1 MSTIHRRGVLL
12 DGIGSELVRSANGGP
27 RKTLSQWL
35 ANLQNSIELED
46 LAETFTS
53 GDATPDVSGSAKWI
67 TAGST
72 AITDFDGATEGQ
84 VIHIYRGDADIVIT
98 RNASL
103 IETLDAA
110 NITLTATHPMASFR
124 SVSGVWREIE
134 RSNSVITATGS
145 STARTLAARFAD
157 VGNVKDFGAVG
168 DGSTDD
174 TAAIEAA
181 LAVYESIYIPPGVYM
196 LGSRLDV
203 PAGKKIVGAGFADTI
218 LRASATGYNGMTVG
232 SNCVLMDFT
241 IDGGSHGGS
250 YSGILYDG
258 VSGCYTDRV
267 CAKNWGA
274 DGFAITNAAHHNK
287 FGDIYATTNGSRGV
301 IIDPNSY
308 SNQIGSVDTRGSTNS
323 GLLIGHNSY
332 RNQVGLLIC
341 GNHQNSA
348 LWIHNAAYE
357 NQVDSVIVEAPATGY
372 ENNSAIL
379 FGWGALRNVIGQA
392 TVTGWRRG
400 VQFKGDDADPT
411 YTDADTA
418 YNSIGTLYVTTDN
431 GSSAAGVYLDANNGY
446 FAKYNRIGKLHVKS
460 ATYGIYDASG
470 TNYPNHFNVRDATF
484 ESVTTPLSTPDRFP
498 AIDSGM
504 KNRLINGAF
513 DINQR
518 LVTAPA
524 DDAYVHDRWYVLTQS
539 NPITVG
545 TQTNPENGQANCIRL
560 TQSNASAQRM
570 GLAQIIESVN
580 CIDLRALV
588 LSLSGRLRCSS
599 SQALRWAVLEWTG
612 TANTVT
618 SDVVNDWTST
628 TYTASNFF
636 IASTAVVAMGSL
648 TPTANTWTPITE
660 TVGVPTSSMNNL
672 IVFVWTEG
680 TAAQNVTLDI
690 GLMQL
695 EAGGVATPFERRTFA
710 AEVALC
716 QRYYEKSF
724 ALTAAPAQNTNTN
737 NVSWTGSHG
746 AATNFTIPI
755 IFRVVKRTNVT
766 AVTYNPSAA
775 NAEARDYVTGTDCS
789 STTASMQATGGRI
802 FGTTPGG
809 SSAGNPIGV
818 HWSADAEL

>member
-1 MSTIHRRGVLL
+1 MSRRQL
-12 DGIGSELVRSANGGP
+12 P
-27 RKTLSQWL
+27 RT
-35 ANLQNSIELED
+35 
-46 LAETFTS
+46 
-53 GDATPDVSGSAKWI
+53 
-67 TAGST
+67 TA
-72 AITDFDGATEGQ
+72 AI
-84 VIHIYRGDADIVIT
+84 
-98 RNASL
+98 
-103 IETLDAA
+103 LDAA
-110 NITLTATHPMASFR
+110 TFLPGEIAVDTTNDELRYDGDGSTVGGIKVAR
-124 SVSGVWREIE
+124 KDGVGTY
-134 RSNSVITATGS
+134 VTATGS
-145 STARTLAARFAD
+145 TTARTLAARFAD

-168 DGSTDD
+168 DGVTDD

-181 LAVYESIYIPPGVYM
+181 LAVYESIYIPSGVYM

-232 SNCVLMDFT
+232 NNCVLMDFC
-241 IDGGSHGGS
+241 IDGNSKGGS

-258 VSGCYTDRV
+258 VSGCYTTQISSI
-267 CAKNWGA
+267 NWGA
-274 DGFAITNAAHHNK
+274 DGIAITNAAHHNT
-287 FGDIYATTNGSRGV
+287 FGELHSTNNGSRGI

-332 RNQVGLLIC
+332 RNQIGLLIC
-341 GNHQNSA
+341 GGHQNSA

-379 FGWGALRNVIGQA
+379 FGWGALRNTIGQA

-400 VQFKGDDADPT
+400 VQFKGDDADAT
-411 YTDADTA
+411 YTDSDTKF
-418 YNSIGTLYVTTDN
+418 NHIGALYVTTDN

-446 FAKYNRIGKLHVKS
+446 FAKYNSIGKLHVKS

-470 TNYPNHFNVRDATF
+470 TNYPNYFETSDATF

-498 AIDSGM
+498 AVDSGM
-504 KNRLINGAF
+504 KNRLINGSF

-518 LVTAPA
+518 GVTAPA

-545 TQTNPENGQANCIRL
+545 TQTNPENGQSNCIRL

-636 IASTAVVAMGSL
+636 IASTAVVASGTM
-648 TPTANTWTPITE
+648 TPTANAWTALTE

-672 IVFVWTEG
+672 IVFVWTSG

-695 EAGGVATPFERRTFA
+695 EAGGVATPFERRPNVM
-710 AEVALC
+710 ELSLC

-724 ALTAAPAQNTNTN
+724 GVGTTPAQNSGNVN
-737 NVSWTGSHG
+737 NISSGLALG
-746 AATNFTIPI
+746 AASAFQVFVP
-755 IFRVVKRTNVT
+755 FKVPKRTNAT
-766 AVTYNPSAA
+766 ATLYNPSAA
-775 NAEARDYVTGTDCS
+775 NAEARDTVAGADCS
-789 STTASMQATGGRI
+789 GTTASFHSVNGRI
-802 FGTTPGG
+802 FGTSAAG
-809 SSAGNPIGV
+809 SALGNVISV
-818 HWSADAEL
+818 HWAADAEL